1 MLKVPERRNEYG
13 FYLLHA
19 LPNAFFYLVFANERR
34 MGLSAV
40 FNFWGQ
46 RLEGFAGIEIFHHKT
61 TAPMGGARALIS
73 AKTISAPH
81 FLQRIGFVIKVSA
94 CGGG

>member
-1 MLKVPERRNEYG
+1 
-13 FYLLHA
+13 
-19 LPNAFFYLVFANERR
+19 

-46 RLEGFAGIEIFHHKT
+46 RLEGFAGIEIFPHKT

-73 AKTISAPH
+73 VKTISAPH